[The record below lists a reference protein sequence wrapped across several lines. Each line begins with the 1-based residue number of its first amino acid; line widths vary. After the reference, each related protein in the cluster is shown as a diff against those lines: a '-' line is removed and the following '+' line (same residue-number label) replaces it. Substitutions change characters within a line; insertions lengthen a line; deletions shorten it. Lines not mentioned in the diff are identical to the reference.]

1 MQIPSQEFPSTFDI
15 SDYDCPLAVLPK
27 ILHSATLSGNPVVQ
41 TFMVSTELP
50 LNTVAT
56 GMLDVFCRKR
66 TATLFVFKSLALYCL
81 LFVIRDRGQ
90 DRDHENLNSFPQ
102 SHHTQHSSGG
112 KDVASQTS
120 STPGSISSA

>member
-27 ILHSATLSGNPVVQ
+27 ILHSATLSGNPVSYSSTQAYPRTHSDASIRVGQ
-41 TFMVSTELP
+41 TSGT
-50 LNTVAT
+50 TT
-56 GMLDVFCRKR
+56 GM
-66 TATLFVFKSLALYCL
+66 
-81 LFVIRDRGQ
+81 GQ
-90 DRDHENLNSFPQ
+90 AQEYIIVDRDHENLNSFPQ